1 MSRLKPR
8 RFLAILGS
16 IVLLIGGYIGWQVYQ
31 GKQMANQY
39 GAGKLAGTPGS
50 KATTPGAT
58 SNPASQ
64 SEATPSP
71 AGALSNPAWQFQATP
86 SPAGSPANPSFEVP
100 APSGSS
106 VNSSI
111 SSPSEAMSSGD
122 YKQLMTTT
130 YQQTLQTM
138 QDVKGNTLALQGGN
152 LSLSA
157 YRSSILQAQA
167 TFNASEA
174 FVMANPPGDGKGTP
188 SYQEFMAGI
197 SLAKKSMGVI
207 LDGISSFSTSKLYAA
222 RDMGKTAQQQLIDGY
237 TNFNK

>member
-122 YKQLMTTT
+122 YKQLMN
-130 YQQTLQTM
+130 Y
-138 QDVKGNTLALQGGN
+138 DVSANATNHAGCEREYPCFTGWEPLTFGLSIQHSSSSSN
-152 LSLSA
+152 L
-157 YRSSILQAQA
+157 
-167 TFNASEA
+167 
-174 FVMANPPGDGKGTP
+174 
-188 SYQEFMAGI
+188 
-197 SLAKKSMGVI
+197 
-207 LDGISSFSTSKLYAA
+207 
-222 RDMGKTAQQQLIDGY
+222 
-237 TNFNK
+237 